1 MEKLL
6 FNMNERILATFRL
19 SFLFSLLFRFA
30 FWTATTTSR
39 CDASSSTQSTWWWPR
54 HARTW
59 PSGCPA
65 STKTHKPNAKS
76 KIGWGLGSAKLILEE
91 LEKGRGSFRP
101 VFLRHLPPAQKS
113 GSPSLL
119 VISNP
124 LESDFQKKVILRFF
138 LVFFCRKIKIQSGG
152 FAAFGAKR
160 SETRFASSLTMF
172 FKFSFFHFSTKV
184 DSLFLAVSFPRF

>member
-76 KIGWGLGSAKLILEE
+76 KIGWGLGSAKQILEE
-91 LEKGRGSFRP
+91 LEEGRGNYWP
-101 VFLRHLPPAQKS
+101 VFLQRLPPAPPKS
-113 GSPSLL
+113 GSLSLL

-138 LVFFCRKIKIQSGG
+138 LVFFSEDQNSIGRFRG
-152 FAAFGAKR
+152 FWRQKKWDPIC
-160 SETRFASSLTMF
+160 F
-172 FKFSFFHFSTKV
+172 FLDYVFQV
-184 DSLFLAVSFPRF
+184 

>member
-1 MEKLL
+1 MRTWECEANFGGKGERTGKLL
-6 FNMNERILATFRL
+6 T
-19 SFLFSLLFRFA
+19 RF
-30 FWTATTTSR
+30 
-39 CDASSSTQSTWWWPR
+39 SSTF
-54 HARTW
+54 A
-59 PSGCPA
+59 A
-65 STKTHKPNAKS
+65 S
-76 KIGWGLGSAKLILEE
+76 
-91 LEKGRGSFRP
+91 
-101 VFLRHLPPAQKS
+101 QKS

-124 LESDFQKKVILRFF
+124 LESDFQKKSHSSF
-138 LVFFCRKIKIQSGG
+138 LSRFFCRKIKIQSGG